1 MNELINLVTQKAGI
15 PADKAQA
22 AVDTVV
28 GYLKGRL
35 PAPMASQLD
44 NLLAGS
50 GSAGGMASGLGER
63 VKDIG
68 GMFGTKE

>member
-22 AVDTVV
+22 AVNTVV

-35 PAPMASQLD
+35 PAPVASQID
-44 NLLAGS
+44 SLLAGG
-50 GSAGGMASGLGER
+50 GSAGGMASGLGEK
-63 VKDIG
+63 VKDLG
-68 GMFGTKE
+68 GMFGGKE